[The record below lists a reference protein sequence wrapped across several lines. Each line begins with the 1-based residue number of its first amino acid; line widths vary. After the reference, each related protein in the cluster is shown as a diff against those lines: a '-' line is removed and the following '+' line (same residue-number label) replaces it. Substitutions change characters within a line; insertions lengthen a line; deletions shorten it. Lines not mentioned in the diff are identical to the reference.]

1 MARPTSHGGWG
12 IKHLPSFSL
21 SLRMKSFWMAVNS
34 KGIWNLLITTKYM
47 KNKPFHLWL
56 RDKNFIFYNASII
69 WKGFIAT
76 LKWIG
81 KGISWQV
88 GNGKSICLGADP
100 IVGMG
105 SSFTLP
111 RRLREYL
118 EDYGICSLAQARNQT
133 PNAKGY
139 WFSAEELDLI
149 GEWKTI
155 WENYVRGLEFGRIRL
170 TDQIDS
176 LIWTHHKYIGPLS
189 AAEGYSCII
198 SNSCSELDDKV
209 LKILWTLSIPLK
221 IKCFTWLMIFQ
232 KILT

>member
-1 MARPTSHGGWG
+1 
-12 IKHLPSFSL
+12 
-21 SLRMKSFWMAVNS
+21 
-34 KGIWNLLITTKYM
+34 
-47 KNKPFHLWL
+47 
-56 RDKNFIFYNASII
+56 
-69 WKGFIAT
+69 
-76 LKWIG
+76 
-81 KGISWQV
+81 
-88 GNGKSICLGADP
+88 
-100 IVGMG
+100 MG

-118 EDYGICSLAQARNQT
+118 EDYGIFSLAQARNQT
-133 PNAKGY
+133 PNSKGY

-149 GEWKTI
+149 GEWKFI
-155 WENYVRGLEFGRIRL
+155 WENYIRGLEFGRIRL

-198 SNSCSELDDKV
+198 SNSCSELNDKV

-232 KILT
+232 KILTWEHLQTRGYNGPSHCILCENNLEYI